1 MKRNRE
7 RIIVAALAGAI
18 ALSGLAGCGQL
29 DGGKTVATV
38 DKEEISMGVLSFMTR
53 YQQAQTAQMYMSML
67 GSDPSSMWDQVE
79 DEEKGTTY
87 GDSLRD
93 DALEQLE
100 EMCLLK
106 IHADEYEVT
115 VTKEE
120 QKKIQKAAE
129 QFMKDNSEEVK
140 SDLVV
145 SQEDVERFL
154 ELTTYYQKM
163 QEPVK
168 ADADM
173 NVTDEEAAQTTVTY
187 IKVDPPDTEATT
199 DEEKEDS
206 GQQEKDAKT
215 KAQEILDQVLATE
228 DADMDAIA
236 KSVDEDLSALSESF
250 STNETDEEEDEADT
264 SAGNLPDAVKEAVK
278 GLQDGEVVSSLIQ
291 DGDSYYVVRL
301 DSAFDQEATENQKDS
316 IISERKQELYDD
328 TVKEWRDKADISED
342 KKAIKKLKVKGNHKF
357 TFKAEEAES
366 TDAGDGASENAENS
380 EASE

>member
-93 DALEQLE
+93 DVLEQLE

-120 QKKIQKAAE
+120 QKKIQKAAK

-250 STNETDEEEDEADT
+250 STNETEEEEDEADT
-264 SAGNLPDAVKEAVK
+264 STGNLPDAVKEAVK

-328 TVKEWRDKADISED
+328 TVKEWKDEADISED

>member
-1 MKRNRE
+1 M
-7 RIIVAALAGAI
+7 
-18 ALSGLAGCGQL
+18 
-29 DGGKTVATV
+29 
-38 DKEEISMGVLSFMTR
+38 
-53 YQQAQTAQMYMSML
+53 
-67 GSDPSSMWDQVE
+67 E
-79 DEEKGTTY
+79 DEKKGTTY

-120 QKKIQKAAE
+120 QEKIQRAAK
-129 QFMKDNSEEVK
+129 QFMEDNSEEVK
-140 SDLVV
+140 SELVV
-145 SQEDVERFL
+145 SQKDVERFL

-163 QEPVK
+163 QEPIK

-187 IKVDPPDTEATT
+187 TKVDPPDTEATT

-206 GQQEKDAKT
+206 GQEEKDAKT

-250 STNETDEEEDEADT
+250 STNEAEEEEDETDT
-264 SAGNLPDAVKEAVK
+264 STGNLPDAVKEAVK

-328 TVKEWRDKADISED
+328 TVEEWRDKADISED

-366 TDAGDGASENAENS
+366 TGAGDGASENAENS